1 MSFCQ
6 LGGLVMSP
14 TVTKEEL
21 PRIAY
26 WMLRFQEAVFNT
38 SEYSKISFSQKQKDR
53 RNIGIGLVNY
63 QYLLVREVYS
73 KYPESEWVSRVA
85 EVTHD
90 WYEAIQF
97 NLIKANIKLAQEL
110 GPCGLASDSKYSKGI
125 LPIDH
130 YYKTKLTDF
139 PLKQD
144 WESLRPLA
152 IKYGVRFSTITA
164 LMPVESSSV
173 IYNLISGI
181 DFPRKPAVYK
191 GNKVLSVLVTV
202 PEIAKYGK
210 HYVYAWNKYK
220 SFDINELYL
229 AMCANITK
237 FLDQSIS
244 YNNYIKYSNFEGN
257 KVPEEYMLETF
268 ILGPAYNGIKT
279 TYYIN
284 FDSDLTVKDE
294 NEDDKKLQKELTEE
308 EKEFQEQ
315 LRILELKQVEEGGIA
330 CSSGSCAL

>member
-1 MSFCQ
+1 
-6 LGGLVMSP
+6 MSP

-26 WMLRFQEAVFNT
+26 GMLRFQEAVFNT
-38 SEYSKISFSQKQKDR
+38 SEDSKISFSQKQKDR

-164 LMPVESSSV
+164 LMP
-173 IYNLISGI
+173 
-181 DFPRKPAVYK
+181 
-191 GNKVLSVLVTV
+191 
-202 PEIAKYGK
+202 
-210 HYVYAWNKYK
+210 
-220 SFDINELYL
+220 ELYGL
-229 AMCANITK
+229 
-237 FLDQSIS
+237 S
-244 YNNYIKYSNFEGN
+244 
-257 KVPEEYMLETF
+257 
-268 ILGPAYNGIKT
+268 
-279 TYYIN
+279 
-284 FDSDLTVKDE
+284 
-294 NEDDKKLQKELTEE
+294 
-308 EKEFQEQ
+308 
-315 LRILELKQVEEGGIA
+315 
-330 CSSGSCAL
+330 